1 MATIIEKLESW
12 MKTEDFD
19 NYIKSQE
26 YKIKIRESQLERF
39 YYICINNEQFLD
51 NFIKK
56 VNEKYSSYKYRNRES
71 KLGRIPSEYLISFLF
86 EFAEKYGEEAS
97 DEEYNQYD
105 NQFTTALF
113 KYDNYY
119 FHLMQGQGSAI
130 HIFKKNGN

>member
-1 MATIIEKLESW
+1 MATIIEKLESC

-19 NYIKSQE
+19 DYIKSQE
-26 YKIKIRESQLERF
+26 SKIKIRESQLDRF
-39 YYICINNEQFLD
+39 YNICINNKQFLD

-56 VNEKYSSYKYRNRES
+56 VNEKYSYRNRES
-71 KLGRIPSEYLISFLF
+71 KSGRIPSEYLISFLF

-119 FHLMQGQGSAI
+119 FHLMQVQGSAI